1 MELVSALKVVVD
13 SSTTLVTW
21 ALSVVVASIAA
32 IVSTSY
38 LRPSNKRVRLIYL
51 LYLPG
56 WLFLG
61 FSIYFGDRVSRG
73 YVAAQFVGEGVL
85 RTIAEKVNGDYGC
98 QQTMLMIGLLTF
110 AVWLVLFLL
119 WWIFGVWT
127 IANRKE

>member
-1 MELVSALKVVVD
+1 M
-13 SSTTLVTW
+13 
-21 ALSVVVASIAA
+21 
-32 IVSTSY
+32 
-38 LRPSNKRVRLIYL
+38 
-51 LYLPG
+51 
-56 WLFLG
+56 
-61 FSIYFGDRVSRG
+61 SRG